1 MFPNNVPTEAN
12 NPDFS
17 TSPSY
22 SFTDLISLP
31 RNNCAGSSFPGF
43 ISRTDVSPPETD
55 TLALHISLIL
65 RALTQTSGATPS
77 LMRNVSSAALYF
89 GSRPMA
95 SIYFL
100 YAVIYDSA
108 ELSWSIDAFSVPAG
122 RTDFTVDV
130 PGAIPLY
137 KLEKNAGLSNDAD
150 VPERASRLSV
160 MSFIVSA
167 VQSAKLF
174 RNPACPRNFEA
185 KNDETILP
193 EYE

>member
-1 MFPNNVPTEAN
+1 M
-12 NPDFS
+12 
-17 TSPSY
+17 
-22 SFTDLISLP
+22 
-31 RNNCAGSSFPGF
+31 
-43 ISRTDVSPPETD
+43 
-55 TLALHISLIL
+55 
-65 RALTQTSGATPS
+65 
-77 LMRNVSSAALYF
+77 
-89 GSRPMA
+89 
-95 SIYFL
+95 
-100 YAVIYDSA
+100 IYDSVEA
-108 ELSWSIDAFSVPAG
+108 SWSIDAFNVPAG

-137 KLEKNAGLSNDAD
+137 KLEKNAGLSNEAD
-150 VPERASRLSV
+150 VPESASRLSV